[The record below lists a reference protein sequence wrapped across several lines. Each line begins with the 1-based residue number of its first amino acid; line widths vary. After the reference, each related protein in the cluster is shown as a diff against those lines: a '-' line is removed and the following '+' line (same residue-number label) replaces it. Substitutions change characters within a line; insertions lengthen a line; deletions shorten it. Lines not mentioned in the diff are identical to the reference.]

1 MTQMR
6 ASARDLDA
14 SFFSYRLRFG
24 RGEWQVRVHGMH
36 GEPARGVNG

>member
-1 MTQMR
+1 MRLGMKAKEVAMTQMR

-24 RGEWQVRVHGMH
+24 R
-36 GEPARGVNG
+36 